1 MRARRGLTFL
11 EVVLA
16 SVLLGMLAATA
27 VSAMSYVIGTQERA
41 HRKLQALEV
50 ANRMMMIYL
59 DDPSELKGLEGQLI
73 PYAGLKFRFNME
85 KTEVTPIPAK
95 LPDGASANTF
105 QTLARM
111 DNVRIRAWLSEES
124 GGAREPETGMQ
135 VGTIVRLVDPAP
147 LRNPDSLQNAA
158 TNHQAELIQALT
170 GRGRGTV
177 QIGGNGPAR
186 NGAQGGKDGKGPAA
200 PGKGPP
206 GGNKPGTAPTPK
218 TSGGGDKGG
227 PK

>member
-41 HRKLQALEV
+41 QRKLQALEV
-50 ANRMMMIYL
+50 ASRLMMIYL
-59 DDPSELKGLEGQLI
+59 DDPSELKALEGQLV
-73 PYAGLKFRFNME
+73 PYAGLKYRWSME
-85 KTEVTPIPAK
+85 KTEVTPIPAR
-95 LPDGASANTF
+95 LPEGANANTF
-105 QTLARM
+105 QALARM

-124 GGAREPETGMQ
+124 GGAREPEAGVQ

-158 TNHQAELIQALT
+158 TNRQAELIQSLT

-177 QIGGNGPAR
+177 QVGGGRRGPS
-186 NGAQGGKDGKGPAA
+186 GTGGGGGKDTGK
-200 PGKGPP
+200 
-206 GGNKPGTAPTPK
+206 
-218 TSGGGDKGG
+218 
-227 PK
+227 

>member
-41 HRKLQALEV
+41 QRKLQALEV
-50 ANRMMMIYL
+50 ASRLMMIYM
-59 DDPSELKGLEGQLI
+59 DDPAELKGLEGQLV
-73 PYAGLKFRFNME
+73 PYAGLKYRWSME
-85 KTEVTPIPAK
+85 KTEVTPIPAR
-95 LPDGASANTF
+95 LPEGASANTF
-105 QTLARM
+105 QSLARM

-124 GGAREPETGMQ
+124 GGAREPEAGMQ

-158 TNHQAELIQALT
+158 TSRQAELIQALT

-177 QIGGNGPAR
+177 QVGGGRRGPRGTPAD
-186 NGAQGGKDGKGPAA
+186 GGKDSGK
-200 PGKGPP
+200 
-206 GGNKPGTAPTPK
+206 
-218 TSGGGDKGG
+218 
-227 PK
+227 

>member
-41 HRKLQALEV
+41 QRKLQALEV
-50 ANRMMMIYL
+50 ASRLMMIYM
-59 DDPSELKGLEGQLI
+59 DDPAELKGLEGQLV
-73 PYAGLKFRFNME
+73 PYAGLKYRWNME
-85 KTEVTPIPAK
+85 KTEVTPIPAR
-95 LPDGASANTF
+95 LPEGANANTF

-111 DNVRIRAWLSEES
+111 DNVRIRAWLSEDS
-124 GGAREPETGMQ
+124 GGAREPEAGMQ

-158 TNHQAELIQALT
+158 TNRQAELIQSLT

-177 QIGGNGPAR
+177 QVGGGRRGPNGP
-186 NGAQGGKDGKGPAA
+186 GGGGGGGKDTGK
-200 PGKGPP
+200 
-206 GGNKPGTAPTPK
+206 
-218 TSGGGDKGG
+218 
-227 PK
+227 